1 MVTCTRLIALAP
13 SVLVVC
19 NNGFFHRKS
28 WDDSLLLHVLCLIA
42 LAPSSFGC
50 SVIMASSI
58 GSHGRSHGYMTHQ
71 IALAPSV
78 LVAHVIMASSIGSH
92 GMTAYYYRAT

>member
-1 MVTCTRLIALAP
+1 MTRLIALAP

-28 WDDSLLLHVLCLIA
+28 WDEAYGYMYSELIA

-58 GSHGRSHGYMTHQ
+58 GSHG
-71 IALAPSV
+71 
-78 LVAHVIMASSIGSH
+78 
-92 GMTAYYYRAT
+92 MTAYGYMYSPNRH